1 MKNQDKKLFQKDLVL
16 VALRQSFIKLNPAS
30 LIKNPV
36 MFTVEVG
43 TAVMLVVCL
52 WILTGETGQG
62 SFAYNLAIFLVLF
75 FTLLFANLD

>member
-30 LIKNPV
+30 LVKNPV
-36 MFTVEVG
+36 MFTVEIG

-52 WILTGETGQG
+52 WILTGET
-62 SFAYNLAIFLVLF
+62 
-75 FTLLFANLD
+75 